1 MTRDEAEAILL
12 EAEPHNPGPWVE
24 HSRNVAMCA
33 EIIARAAGMDV
44 NKAYIFGLLHDIGRR
59 FGKEHMVHVYYG
71 YRYMMEKG
79 NSEIARICLTHAYN
93 TKDIYD
99 DVGAK
104 DENAPIVQALLDQVE
119 FDDYDRLI
127 QLCDSI
133 ALAEGVVDI
142 EYRMN
147 DIKQRYGNYPQIKWN
162 KNMEIKKY
170 FEEKCG
176 VEDIYDLL
184 PEKTSIGGRNV

>member
-1 MTRDEAEAILL
+1 M
-12 EAEPHNPGPWVE
+12 
-24 HSRNVAMCA
+24 
-33 EIIARAAGMDV
+33 
-44 NKAYIFGLLHDIGRR
+44 
-59 FGKEHMVHVYYG
+59 
-71 YRYMMEKG
+71 
-79 NSEIARICLTHAYN
+79 
-93 TKDIYD
+93 
-99 DVGAK
+99 
-104 DENAPIVQALLDQVE
+104 
-119 FDDYDRLI
+119 
-127 QLCDSI
+127 
-133 ALAEGVVDI
+133 DI